1 MRAFLLAIIPALS
14 VNLAAAQSFNSS
26 PYNFQN
32 SPYNFQ
38 NSPYN
43 FNNSP
48 NNFNNSP
55 YNMNSRNGIYDS
67 NGNRQGYAVPRS
79 DGGVN
84 FFDNNGNRTG
94 YMPSR

>member
-1 MRAFLLAIIPALS
+1 MRALVLAIVPALY
-14 VNLAAAQSFNSS
+14 VNLATAQSSNSS
-26 PYNFQN
+26 PYTFQN

-48 NNFNNSP
+48 YNFNNSP

-67 NGNRQGYAVPRS
+67 DGNRQGYAVRRS
-79 DGGVN
+79 DGGLN
-84 FFDNNGNRTG
+84 FFDNQGNRTG
-94 YMPSR
+94 YMPAR